1 MKQFWSS
8 FFGTIAGLVVA
19 TLLVALFAVF
29 AVGGLIASAVQNA
42 DDAQS
47 AALPADA
54 IILEV
59 DLREPR
65 TDLPSMSPFA
75 FTTALPHTDLLIALE
90 RARSDSRVE
99 AVFVRAN
106 ALTMAPGRAE
116 EIRGALNALS
126 TMGKR
131 VVVHAQGFE
140 GPAVANYFAVA
151 GADALWLQASASF
164 SATGYASETI
174 FFGDAIEQAGARA
187 EFLQFYEY
195 KNAAD
200 PFLSADYTEAHR
212 EATLSW
218 LGSLFDTAIE
228 SAAADRDMTPAA
240 MRALIE
246 AGPYSAEAALESGLV
261 DSLGHVH
268 EAREAARGDSGTA
281 RFVQAAVYHRAGGAV
296 SGPVIALIGAEGA
309 IETGDGDTG
318 FGGGA
323 VIGSDR
329 TSRAIDS
336 AARDSSVRAIILRVD
351 SPGGSAIASDQIWD
365 AVVRAREAGKPVV
378 VSMGSVA
385 ASGGYY
391 IAAPADRIVANAS
404 TLTGS
409 IGVVAGKIV
418 VDGALQRL
426 GVNIEPLSVGGE
438 FTTAFSS
445 ATVWSESQ
453 RAAYERLAEDI
464 YADFTE
470 KVADGRD
477 LPLARVREIARG
489 RVWTGAQALDHGLV
503 DRIGGFQAAV
513 EEARD
518 LAGLAADEPS
528 RLRRYPAQPTPLEAL
543 QQLFGVTA
551 DGAEAAVRLNALLSL
566 PEVRAALRERERLT
580 APGVRLE
587 SAEAERAAAPDQP
600 PE

>member
-19 TLLVALFAVF
+19 TALLGVFAVF

-42 DDAQS
+42 EQAES
-47 AALPADA
+47 GIPTSGAL
-54 IILEV
+54 ILEI

-65 TDLPSMSPFA
+65 LDQPSANPFA
-75 FTTALPHTDLLIALE
+75 FAAALPHTDLLLALE
-90 RARSDSRVE
+90 RARTDSRVE

-106 ALTMAPGRAE
+106 ALSMAPGRAE
-116 EIRGALNALS
+116 EVRGALNALS
-126 TMGKR
+126 RAGKR

-151 GADALWLQASASF
+151 GADELWLQASASF
-164 SATGYASETI
+164 SATGYATETV
-174 FFGDAIEQAGARA
+174 FFGDAIERAGAQA
-187 EFLQFYEY
+187 QFLQFYEY

-200 PFLSADYTEAHR
+200 PFVSGDYTEAHR

-218 LGSLFDTAIE
+218 LGSLFETAV
-228 SAAADRDMTPAA
+228 AAAAEDRGLSPDA
-240 MRALIE
+240 MRARFE
-246 AGPYSAEAALESGLV
+246 SGPYSAEAALESGLV

-268 EAREAARGDSGTA
+268 EARESARSAASNG
-281 RFVQAAVYHRAGGAV
+281 RFVPIATYHRGRPASAGGT
-296 SGPVIALIGAEGA
+296 VIALVGGEGG
-309 IETGDGDTG
+309 IETGDGETG

-329 TSRAIDS
+329 MVRAID
-336 AARDSSVRAIILRVD
+336 AAAGDSGVRAVVVRVD

-365 AVVRAREAGKPVV
+365 AIVRARQAGKPVV

-418 VDGALQRL
+418 VDGALQRI

-438 FTTAFSS
+438 FATAFSS
-445 ATVWSESQ
+445 ATVWSDAQ

-470 KVADGRD
+470 KVAEGRD
-477 LPLARVREIARG
+477 LPLARVQELARG
-489 RVWTGAQALDHGLV
+489 RVWTGAQALEHGLV
-503 DRIGGFQAAV
+503 DRIGGLQAAID
-513 EEARD
+513 EARD
-518 LAGLAADEPS
+518 LAGLAADEPI
-528 RLRRYPAQPTPLEAL
+528 RVRRYPAQSSPFEAF
-543 QQLFGVTA
+543 QALFGVTA
-551 DGAEAAVRLNALLSL
+551 ESAQAAARLEAVLSL
-566 PEVRAALRERERLT
+566 PEVQAVLREHERLAT
-580 APGVRLE
+580 PGLRLE
-587 SAEAERAAAPDQP
+587 STDAERGAAPD
-600 PE
+600 

>member
-19 TLLVALFAVF
+19 TLLVALFAAF

-42 DDAQS
+42 DDARRTS
-47 AALPADA
+47 LPAGA
-54 IILEV
+54 IVLEV

-65 TDLPSMSPFA
+65 TDQPSFSPFA
-75 FTTALPHTDLLIALE
+75 FSAALAHTDLLVALE
-90 RARSDSRVE
+90 RARLDARVT

-106 ALTMAPGRAE
+106 AMSMAPGRAE
-116 EIRGALNALS
+116 EIRGALNGLS
-126 TMGKR
+126 AAGKH

-151 GADALWLQASASF
+151 GADSLWLQASASF
-164 SATGYASETI
+164 SATGYTSETI
-174 FFGDAIEQAGARA
+174 FFGDAIERAGAEA

-200 PFLSADYTEAHR
+200 PFVSADYTEAHR

-218 LGSLFDTAIE
+218 LGSLFDTAMN
-228 SAAADRDMTPAA
+228 SAALDRNMTPEA

-268 EAREAARGDSGTA
+268 EAREAARALAGAA
-281 RFVQAAVYHRAGGAV
+281 RFVPAAAYYRGGDTA
-296 SGPVIALIGAEGA
+296 SGPIIALIGAEGA

-336 AARDSSVRAIILRVD
+336 AASDPLVRAIILRVD

-365 AVVRAREAGKPVV
+365 AVVRAQAAGKPVV

-464 YADFTE
+464 YDDFTE
-470 KVADGRD
+470 KVAQGRD
-477 LPLARVREIARG
+477 LPLVRVREIARG
-489 RVWTGAQALDHGLV
+489 RVWTGAQALDHGLI

-513 EEARD
+513 EDARE
-518 LAGLAADEPS
+518 LAGIAADEPS
-528 RLRRYPAQPTPLEAL
+528 RLRRYPAQPTALEAF
-543 QQLFGVTA
+543 QQIFGVTA
-551 DGAEAAVRLNALLSL
+551 DGAEAATRLNALLNL
-566 PEVRAALRERERLT
+566 PEVRAALRERERLA

-587 SAEAERAAAPDQP
+587 SAQAERAADQP
-600 PE
+600 

>member
-47 AALPADA
+47 AALPAGA

-281 RFVQAAVYHRAGGAV
+281 RFVQAAVYHRAGGAG

-378 VSMGSVA
+378 VSMGS
-385 ASGGYY
+385 
-391 IAAPADRIVANAS
+391 
-404 TLTGS
+404 
-409 IGVVAGKIV
+409 VAGKIV

-587 SAEAERAAAPDQP
+587 SPEAERAAAPDQP

>member
-8 FFGTIAGLVVA
+8 FLGTITGLLVA
-19 TLLVALFAVF
+19 TLLMALFAVF
-29 AVGGLIASAVQNA
+29 AVGGLIASAVQSA

-47 AALPADA
+47 ASLPTGA
-54 IILEV
+54 IILEL

-65 TDLPSMSPFA
+65 TDQPSMSPFA

-90 RARSDSRVE
+90 RARGDARVE

-106 ALTMAPGRAE
+106 ALSMAPGRAE

-126 TMGKR
+126 AAGKR

-151 GADALWLQASASF
+151 GADTLWLQDSASF
-164 SATGYASETI
+164 SATGYTSETI

-187 EFLQFYEY
+187 EFMQFYEY

-218 LGSLFDTAIE
+218 LGSLFDTAIDA
-228 SAAADRDMTPAA
+228 AAADRGMAPEA

-268 EAREAARGDSGTA
+268 EAREAARGDSRTA
-281 RFVQAAVYHRAGGAV
+281 RFVQAAVYHRAGAAG

-309 IETGDGDTG
+309 IETGNGDTG
-318 FGGGA
+318 FGGA

-329 TSRAIDS
+329 MSRAIDS

-453 RAAYERLAEDI
+453 RAAYERLAEDV

-470 KVADGRD
+470 KVAEGRD
-477 LPLARVREIARG
+477 LPLSRVRELARG

-513 EEARD
+513 EEARG

-528 RLRRYPAQPTPLEAL
+528 RLRRYPSQLTPLEAF

-551 DGAEAAVRLNALLSL
+551 DGAEAAVRLNALLDL
-566 PEVRAALRERERLT
+566 PEVRAALRERERLA

-587 SAEAERAAAPDQP
+587 SADAERAAEPDQGR
-600 PE
+600 

>member
-19 TLLVALFAVF
+19 TALLGVFAVF

-42 DDAQS
+42 EQAES
-47 AALPADA
+47 GIPTSGAL
-54 IILEV
+54 ILDI

-65 TDLPSMSPFA
+65 LDQPSANPFA
-75 FTTALPHTDLLIALE
+75 FAAALPHTDLLLALE
-90 RARSDSRVE
+90 RARTDSRVQ

-106 ALTMAPGRAE
+106 ALSMAPGRAE
-116 EIRGALNALS
+116 EVRGALNALS
-126 TMGKR
+126 RAGKR

-151 GADALWLQASASF
+151 GADELWLQASASF
-164 SATGYASETI
+164 SATGYATETV
-174 FFGDAIEQAGARA
+174 FFGDAIERAGAQA
-187 EFLQFYEY
+187 QFLQFYEY

-200 PFLSADYTEAHR
+200 PFVSGDYTEAHR

-218 LGSLFDTAIE
+218 LGSLFETAVA
-228 SAAADRDMTPAA
+228 SAAEDRGLSPDA
-240 MRALIE
+240 MRARFE
-246 AGPYSAEAALESGLV
+246 SGPYSAEAALESGLV

-268 EAREAARGDSGTA
+268 DARESARSAASNA
-281 RFVQAAVYHRAGGAV
+281 RFVPIATYHRGRPASTAGA
-296 SGPVIALIGAEGA
+296 VIALVGGEGG
-309 IETGDGDTG
+309 IETGDGETG

-329 TSRAIDS
+329 MVRAID
-336 AARDSSVRAIILRVD
+336 AAAGDSGVRAVVVRVD

-365 AVVRAREAGKPVV
+365 AIVRARQAGKPVV

-418 VDGALQRL
+418 VDGALQRI

-438 FTTAFSS
+438 FATAFSS
-445 ATVWSESQ
+445 ATVWSDAQ

-464 YADFTE
+464 YADFTA
-470 KVADGRD
+470 KVAEGRD
-477 LPLARVREIARG
+477 LPLARVQELARG
-489 RVWTGAQALDHGLV
+489 RVWTGAQALEHGLV
-503 DRIGGFQAAV
+503 DRIGGLQAAID
-513 EEARD
+513 EARD
-518 LAGLAADEPS
+518 LAGLAADEPI
-528 RLRRYPAQPTPLEAL
+528 RVRRYPAQASPFEAF
-543 QQLFGVTA
+543 QALFGVTA
-551 DGAEAAVRLNALLSL
+551 ESAQAAARLEAVLAL
-566 PEVRAALRERERLT
+566 PEVQAALRERERLAT
-580 APGVRLE
+580 PGLRLE
-587 SAEAERAAAPDQP
+587 STDAERGAAPD
-600 PE
+600 